1 MLNERQRQI
10 QERLHI
16 IQKSRRE
23 HMALVM
29 EDYDKKVHYPRWDQ
43 IKEECE
49 TNGGHVWKFD
59 GTNFLPWIA
68 RYVCEVCGAIEI
80 EDTSLKKDDTN

>member
-1 MLNERQRQI
+1 MMLNERQRQI

-23 HMALVM
+23 YMAIAM
-29 EDYDKKVHYPRWDQ
+29 EDYDKNFHHPLLKQLR
-43 IKEECE
+43 EECE
-49 TNGGHVWKFD
+49 TNGSHSWKFD

-68 RYVCEVCGAIEI
+68 RYVCEVCGDVQI
-80 EDTSLKKDDTN
+80 EDTSLKG